1 MANEV
6 DQLAQAAIAR
16 LKLDLEVVVT
26 RLRAYLA
33 DRLRRTAH
41 LDAEGRLV
49 SDDWNAELAA
59 KLEAEWSGILRD
71 LGYDG
76 ALHALLDSFEA
87 VAAAT
92 GVQLQDRL
100 GASLSGASQQSMA
113 AFVDGTV
120 DRLLL
125 RRGEAGARLREVLL
139 LGAQTNVPLDRE
151 IEDLADAAG
160 VTLRQAV
167 VEAETQLMGFHRD
180 ALATHA
186 DGAGIDL
193 YVYDGPDDGVMRP
206 FCALLVGRI
215 VTLQDLD
222 AMENGDSQPKPV
234 SRYLGGWRCRHS
246 LSPITVGEGLDM
258 VRQQGE
264 SIIGPEC
271 PLARRI
277 LLAGEAGPAQAV
289 FTSGLGAQFAAT
301 G

>member
-1 MANEV
+1 VADEV
-6 DQLAQAAIAR
+6 DQLTQAAVAR
-16 LKLDLEVVVT
+16 FKLDLEQVVS
-26 RLRAYLA
+26 RLRTYLA
-33 DRLRRTAH
+33 ERLKRTAH
-41 LDAEGRLV
+41 LDDEGRLV

-76 ALHALLDSFEA
+76 ALHTLLDSFEA
-87 VAAAT
+87 VAAQT

-100 GASLSGASQQSMA
+100 GTSLSGAAQRSMA

-120 DRLLL
+120 DRLLI
-125 RRGEAGARLREVLL
+125 RRGDAGARLREVLV

-160 VTLRQAV
+160 VTLRQGV

-180 ALATHA
+180 ALATDA
-186 DGAGIDL
+186 ESGIDL
-193 YVYDGPDDGVMRP
+193 YVYDGPDDGITRP
-206 FCALLVGRI
+206 FCAPLVGKI
-215 VTLQDLD
+215 VTVPDLD

-234 SRYLGGWRCRHS
+234 SRYLGGYRCRHS
-246 LSPITVGEGLDM
+246 LSPISLEEGLGM
-258 VRQQGE
+258 VRTGGANA
-264 SIIGPEC
+264 IAPEC

-277 LLAGEAGPAQAV
+277 LLQGEAGPAQSA
-289 FTSGLGAQFAAT
+289 FTSGLGELYRAAV